1 MKNYLG
7 ILLIFTLLIIQFSSS
22 SALAYVG
29 VKGHF
34 RKSGGFVAPHHR
46 TNPDGQKFNNWSTQG
61 NTNPFTGKRG
71 YRNPY

>member
-1 MKNYLG
+1 MKKTGLHT
-7 ILLIFTLLIIQFSSS
+7 IISLIILQFIAN

-34 RKSGGFVAPHHR
+34 KKSGGYTRPHYR
-46 TNPDGQKFNNWSTQG
+46 TNPDGHKVNNWSTQG

-71 YRNPY
+71 YKKPY